1 MALSLSDLFKSRFE
15 EMLTTSRTFA
25 TPMNLY
31 KHFQSF
37 RLKIFGFPGVE
48 QNNCDYKCVT
58 RGNTPKFDPCAVGV

>member
-48 QNNCDYKCVT
+48 QNNCDINALLEEILPNLTLV
-58 RGNTPKFDPCAVGV
+58 R